1 MVNVMTKKPAG
12 LRAPR
17 KSAPAQES
25 PENTMESNDISDV
38 QEYRES
44 ARAEASAALHTR
56 WMIRGVLTTDQEAHA
71 RRQRRV
77 PYMKWPL
84 VLGPVIIILE
94 IILQGPLGIS
104 KSTGGVIQALIVLA
118 MAILLI
124 VFWKT
129 ANRIDAYREL
139 ERLEASVDQYLDK
152 LMKGETL
159 EHQDEG
165 EQLSKRGRDH
175 VDELSHFFT
184 GDMKRP
190 LLIGGGTLLVAV
202 CMMVFALS

>member
-1 MVNVMTKKPAG
+1 
-12 LRAPR
+12 
-17 KSAPAQES
+17 
-25 PENTMESNDISDV
+25 MEANDISDV
-38 QEYRES
+38 QDYPES

-56 WMIRGVLTTDQEAHA
+56 WMIRGVLTTDREAHA

-104 KSTGGVIQALIVLA
+104 KSTGGVIQALVVLA
-118 MAILLI
+118 AAILLI
-124 VFWKT
+124 VFWKM
-129 ANRIDAYREL
+129 ANRINAYREL

-152 LMKGETL
+152 LMNGETL

-175 VDELSHFFT
+175 VDELSQFFT
-184 GDMKRP
+184 RNMKRP
-190 LLIGGGTLLVAV
+190 LLIGGGTILIAV
-202 CMMVFALS
+202 CMMVFALSYS

>member
-1 MVNVMTKKPAG
+1 MVNVVTKKPAG
-12 LRAPR
+12 LRAAR
-17 KSAPAQES
+17 KSAPAKEN
-25 PENTMESNDISDV
+25 PENTMEASDISDV
-38 QEYRES
+38 QEYPES

-56 WMIRGVLTTDQEAHA
+56 WMIRGVLTTDREAHA

-84 VLGPVIIILE
+84 VLGPVISILE
-94 IILQGPLGIS
+94 IILQGPLGIA

-152 LMKGETL
+152 LMNGETL

-184 GDMKRP
+184 RNMKRP
-190 LLIGGGTLLVAV
+190 LLLGGGGILVAV
-202 CMMVFALS
+202 CLMVFALS